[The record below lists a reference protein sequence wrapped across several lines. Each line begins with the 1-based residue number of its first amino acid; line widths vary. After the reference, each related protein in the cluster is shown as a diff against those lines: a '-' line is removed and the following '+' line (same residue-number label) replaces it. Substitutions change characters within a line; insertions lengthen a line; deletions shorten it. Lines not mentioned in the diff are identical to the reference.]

1 MPQENPKS
9 NSSGASGDGF
19 SEHNFSRLI
28 AMAGRQRMLS
38 QRAGLALLLVSTSLE
53 EGSAS
58 DDVGLSLFCDVTEQ
72 FASAHSDIIRQV
84 AGSDVA
90 RARFPATNS
99 VLYGEDAVSALLSRF
114 IADAQRIC
122 RGGISGARNECVV
135 ARLFARRCMEGV
147 LVMLE
152 AVVSAIQADYDG
164 FLDDLSAERQQNA
177 QIISKSVD
185 EIVAAAA
192 FSRMVALNA
201 KISAAR
207 AGEFGAEFSALTNE
221 IKDVADRIVRCSGI
235 IRERV

>member
-1 MPQENPKS
+1 
-9 NSSGASGDGF
+9 
-19 SEHNFSRLI
+19 
-28 AMAGRQRMLS
+28 MAGRQRMLS
-38 QRAGLALLLVSTSLE
+38 QRAGLALLLVSSSLE
-53 EGSAS
+53 NGAAS
-58 DDVGLSLFCDVTEQ
+58 DDTGLSLFCDVTEQ
-72 FASAHSDIIRQV
+72 FASAHSDIMRQV

-90 RARFPATNS
+90 RARFPATNA
-99 VLYGEDAVSALLSRF
+99 VLYGTGAVSDSLSRF
-114 IADAQRIC
+114 IAEAQHIC
-122 RGGISGARNECVV
+122 RGGIRGTKAEGV
-135 ARLFARRCMEGV
+135 AAQSFARRCMEDV

-164 FLDDLSAERQQNA
+164 FLDHLSAERQQNA

-207 AGEFGAEFSALTNE
+207 AGEYGAEFSALTNE
-221 IKDVADRIVRCSGI
+221 IKDVADRIVRCSDV